1 MHSRGATPLGRPIY
15 LMENSFSIWGF
26 GLAKLLS
33 GSHSGGV
40 LGAVHASREQVL
52 FHARGAASMR

>member
-1 MHSRGATPLGRPIY
+1 MHSRGATPLGRPVY
-15 LMENSFSIWGF
+15 LMENSFSIWGL

-40 LGAVHASREQVL
+40 LGAVHACRE
-52 FHARGAASMR
+52 